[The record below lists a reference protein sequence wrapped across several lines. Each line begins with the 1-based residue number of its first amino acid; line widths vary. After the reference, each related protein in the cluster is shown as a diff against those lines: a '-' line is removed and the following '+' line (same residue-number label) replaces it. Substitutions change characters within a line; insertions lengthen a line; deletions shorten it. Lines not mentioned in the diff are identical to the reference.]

1 MHHYLF
7 VCFTIIRPW
16 RWRLPLKSTA
26 AVFLYLCVAS
36 VAPEL
41 AVAGDAENRS
51 IVSDHSDPYVSPT
64 NGLGSWIWADKT
76 FDGQTCQLWRSFEIP
91 AGGIITQARLLMTVD
106 NEFTLFLDGRE
117 VGRGAEWRE
126 LFDFNLA
133 PLLAP
138 GRHILAVRGLNSFS
152 YAGLI
157 LGLRVVLADG
167 QVIEVKSDQTW
178 RIVPEGAKGWEKR
191 TEALAGWSGATIVG
205 AMGVDPRWATPQN
218 VNVMPALQP
227 IKIFFWQTGWFQIA
241 LLSVCGLVIL
251 ISFRLMAQLAL
262 HQKERLL
269 LQAER
274 ARIARDIHDDIG
286 ARMTQLVLHGE
297 VAQNDLPTDSEMR
310 QQLDWICE
318 EARGLLST
326 MDEILWA
333 VNPQR
338 DTIRDFSSYVCNYAQ
353 KFLKPTSIQCL
364 FEVDPAMPATSFD
377 LPLRRSLLMAI
388 KETLNNAVKYS
399 EATELFLKIQW
410 QEDDL
415 IVVVQD
421 NGKGFDPMT
430 VKPGRNGLNNMTQ
443 RMSEFGGSC
452 LVTSQPGQGCRVEF
466 HIPLVHLRR
475 HPLSWIWNAKQF
487 SEQISLKQ
495 RTHTNEPSQNHDP
508 TKC

>member
-1 MHHYLF
+1 MWW
-7 VCFTIIRPW
+7 T
-16 RWRLPLKSTA
+16 
-26 AVFLYLCVAS
+26 
-36 VAPEL
+36 
-41 AVAGDAENRS
+41 
-51 IVSDHSDPYVSPT
+51 
-64 NGLGSWIWADKT
+64 
-76 FDGQTCQLWRSFEIP
+76 
-91 AGGIITQARLLMTVD
+91 
-106 NEFTLFLDGRE
+106 
-117 VGRGAEWRE
+117 
-126 LFDFNLA
+126 
-133 PLLAP
+133 
-138 GRHILAVRGLNSFS
+138 
-152 YAGLI
+152 
-157 LGLRVVLADG
+157 
-167 QVIEVKSDQTW
+167 
-178 RIVPEGAKGWEKR
+178 
-191 TEALAGWSGATIVG
+191 
-205 AMGVDPRWATPQN
+205 TPQN
-218 VNVMPALQP
+218 ICIMPTLQP
-227 IKIFFWQTGWFQIA
+227 IKVFFWQTGWFQIT
-241 LLSVCGLVIL
+241 LLSVCSIVVL
-251 ISFRLMAQLAL
+251 ISFRLFSQLAL

-310 QQLDWICE
+310 QQLIWICE

-399 EATELFLKIQW
+399 EATELLLKIKW
-410 QEDDL
+410 QGDQL

-421 NGKGFDPMT
+421 NGKGFNPEA
-430 VKPGRNGLNNMTQ
+430 VNRGRNGLGNMAQ
-443 RMSEFGGSC
+443 RMGEFGGSC
-452 LVTSQPGQGCRVEF
+452 LVTSQIGKGCRVEF
-466 HIPLVHLRR
+466 RIPMVHLRQ

-487 SEQISLKQ
+487 SEQISVKNRIQ
-495 RTHTNEPSQNHDP
+495 TNESSQNHDP

>member
-1 MHHYLF
+1 
-7 VCFTIIRPW
+7 
-16 RWRLPLKSTA
+16 
-26 AVFLYLCVAS
+26 
-36 VAPEL
+36 
-41 AVAGDAENRS
+41 
-51 IVSDHSDPYVSPT
+51 
-64 NGLGSWIWADKT
+64 
-76 FDGQTCQLWRSFEIP
+76 
-91 AGGIITQARLLMTVD
+91 
-106 NEFTLFLDGRE
+106 
-117 VGRGAEWRE
+117 
-126 LFDFNLA
+126 
-133 PLLAP
+133 
-138 GRHILAVRGLNSFS
+138 
-152 YAGLI
+152 
-157 LGLRVVLADG
+157 
-167 QVIEVKSDQTW
+167 
-178 RIVPEGAKGWEKR
+178 
-191 TEALAGWSGATIVG
+191 
-205 AMGVDPRWATPQN
+205 
-218 VNVMPALQP
+218 
-227 IKIFFWQTGWFQIA
+227 
-241 LLSVCGLVIL
+241 
-251 ISFRLMAQLAL
+251 
-262 HQKERLL
+262 
-269 LQAER
+269 
-274 ARIARDIHDDIG
+274 
-286 ARMTQLVLHGE
+286 
-297 VAQNDLPTDSEMR
+297 MR
-310 QQLDWICE
+310 QQFDWICE